1 MFCNMWCTLP
11 PECVCNYN
19 QTILLGVNMNLV
31 YEYLCVQ
38 EKYRRHYF
46 ASTGT
51 KTLN

>member
-1 MFCNMWCTLP
+1 MFCNMRYTLP

-38 EKYRRHYF
+38 ENIGDIILRQLAQK
-46 ASTGT
+46 
-51 KTLN
+51 L